1 MVMGLRRRT
10 NMNLRWARV
19 AVLALLTA
27 VTLPA
32 AAADAAG
39 VVKRVQGAVT
49 LQRAGQTLPVTAG
62 TAVQVGDRLVT
73 GGDGS
78 VGLTMADDSQLTAG
92 PASTLVISQFR
103 FDSTTHDGNMLVELL
118 KGTLHFVSGLIAKQ
132 APQNVN
138 VQTRNALMGVRGTE
152 FIVDARGD
160 TP

>member
-1 MVMGLRRRT
+1 
-10 NMNLRWARV
+10 MNLSWAGV
-19 AVLALLTA
+19 PLLALWTVFA
-27 VTLPA
+27 LPA

-49 LQRAGQTLPVTAG
+49 LQRAGQSLPVAAG
-62 TAVQVGDRLVT
+62 TPVQVGDRLVT
-73 GGDGS
+73 GADGS
-78 VGLTMADDSQLTAG
+78 LGLTMADDSLLTAG

-103 FDSTTHDGNMLVELL
+103 FDSTTNDGNVLIELL

-160 TP
+160 AP